1 MLKEL
6 LQDLLF
12 TTNAVMPI
20 VAMVAVGY
28 FLKKLN
34 IITSVGAKEMN
45 KLVFKLF
52 LPVLLFLNV
61 YNIESVSGIKFGYI
75 LFVCIVVVL
84 IFFLA
89 VFTVGFITNDPRK
102 KGAWVQASFRS
113 NYALIG
119 IPLATSIY
127 GVTGSALATLLSAFT
142 IPLFNVLAVI
152 ALSIYSDEKKKTDVK
167 KIIFDILTNP
177 LIDAIALGV
186 AVLLVRA
193 LFVDVGVDFRI
204 STCEPLKWLYSAISQ
219 ISKVATPLALIV
231 LGANFE
237 FSAIPTMK
245 KEIISAV
252 SVRCVISPIIGLALA
267 FLVGGFSGAEFAAF
281 VSVFGTSV
289 AVSTVP
295 MAQEMDSDAE
305 LAGQLVV
312 WTTVISAITLFIFI
326 YLLRVIGIF

>member
-1 MLKEL
+1 MLKDL

-20 VAMVAVGY
+20 VAMVVVGY
-28 FLKKLN
+28 LLKKLN
-34 IITSVGAKEMN
+34 IITSGGAKEMN
-45 KLVFKLF
+45 KLVFKIF

-61 YNIESVSGIKFGYI
+61 YKIESISGIRFGYI
-75 LFVCIVVVL
+75 LFVCAVVLL

-89 VFTVGFITNDPRK
+89 AFTVRFVTNDPRK

-119 IPLATSIY
+119 IPLARSIY
-127 GVTGSALATLLSAFT
+127 GATGSALATLLSAFT

-152 ALSIYSDEKKKTDVK
+152 ALRIYSDGKKKTDVK
-167 KIIFDILTNP
+167 KIIIDILTNP

-186 AVLLVRA
+186 FALLVRV
-193 LFVDVGVDFRI
+193 LFVKCGINFRI
-204 STCEPLKWLYSAISQ
+204 STCEPLAWLYSALSQ
-219 ISKVATPLALIV
+219 ISNAATPLALIV

-237 FSAIPTMK
+237 FSAIPAMK

-252 SVRCVISPIIGLALA
+252 SVRCIVSPIIGLTLA

-312 WTTVISAITLFIFI
+312 WTTVISAITLFVFI